1 MVNFTGKSSFPVDIK
16 GGFKTQIKTLQMTTV
31 SNNEIV
37 LVSTDKLVFN
47 QLICDIYSTPEN
59 YREIKENIQKHG
71 IIQPLLVNES
81 DYQVIS
87 GNLRLKIA
95 IELGYNVV
103 PVCFQNLT
111 QNELNII
118 SFSTNQQRVKSQ
130 VDKYRELQFI
140 KKYFSITQ
148 GSRTDLNPQL
158 REESQMRAEMS
169 KGVSNYEK
177 NSFNKLEKLGKE
189 LFGDD
194 HNKAIEKELATIS
207 LTGGSINN
215 VVKRFE
221 TQAKRKANTQII
233 PDSYE
238 IKEVDFKVFN
248 QSCENMSQ
256 LEDKSVASI
265 VTSPPYFAMRIYGN
279 GADELGLEKY
289 REDYMN
295 NLINIFKECRRVLKD
310 DGSLMVNI
318 NEKVENGSYG
328 VVHEFVYKMLKNGW
342 KLNDEIIWLKNNP
355 VYTGGK
361 RTVRSHEYIFHF
373 VKSDATD
380 FIYNEALVEKFY
392 DGDQSYI
399 YGDGKKLPKFLSGM
413 DFTKG
418 ARIKTNVANT
428 GELRKQCEKEGFFL
442 SHSATFPADIPGLLV
457 LLTTKEGDLVVD
469 PFNGTSVTGE
479 VCKVLGRSYVGY
491 ELNPEFIMA
500 TEVRMKNTSL
510 QMNLLRHDFL
520 QKGIRLAA

>member
-1 MVNFTGKSSFPVDIK
+1 MS
-16 GGFKTQIKTLQMTTV
+16 TQTQ
-31 SNNEIV
+31 NQIV
-37 LVSTDKLVFN
+37 LVSTNNLVFN
-47 QLICDIYSTPEN
+47 QTICDIYTTPEN
-59 YREIKENIQKHG
+59 YQEIKENIQKYG

-95 IELGYNVV
+95 IELGFDVV
-103 PVCFQNLT
+103 PVCFKKLT
-111 QNELNII
+111 QNELNVI

-158 REESQMRAEMS
+158 REESQMRTEIS
-169 KGVSNYEK
+169 KDISTYEK
-177 NSFNKLEKLGKE
+177 NAFNKLEKLGKE

-194 HNKAIEKELATIS
+194 HNSEIEKELATNS
-207 LTGGSINN
+207 LTGGSINKLVN
-215 VVKRFE
+215 RMEK
-221 TQAKRKANTQII
+221 QAKRMANTQII
-233 PDSYE
+233 PETYE

-265 VTSPPYFAMRIYGN
+265 VTSPPYFAMRNYGN
-279 GADELGLEKY
+279 GEAELGLEKD
-289 REDYMN
+289 REDYIN
-295 NLINIFKECRRVLKD
+295 NLINIFNECRRVLKD

-318 NEKVENGSYG
+318 NEKVENGAYQG
-328 VVHEFVYKMLKNGW
+328 VVHEFVYKMIKNGW
-342 KLNDEIIWLKNNP
+342 RLNDEILWLKNNP

-373 VKSDATD
+373 VKSTATD
-380 FIYNEALVEKFY
+380 FYYDEALVEKFY
-392 DGDQSYI
+392 DGDQSFI

-428 GELRKQCEKEGFFL
+428 GELRKQCGNEGFYL
-442 SHSATFPADIPGLLV
+442 SHSATFPANVPGLLV
-457 LLTTKEGDLVVD
+457 LLTSKPGDLVVD
-469 PFNGTSVTGE
+469 PFNGTGTTGE
-479 VCKVLGRSYVGY
+479 VCKVLGRAYVGY
-491 ELNPEFIMA
+491 DLNPEFIMA
-500 TEVRMKNTSL
+500 TEVRMKKSNL
-510 QMNLLRHDFL
+510 EMNIFHHNFL
-520 QKGIRLAA
+520 NNRIRLAC

>member
-1 MVNFTGKSSFPVDIK
+1 
-16 GGFKTQIKTLQMTTV
+16 
-31 SNNEIV
+31 
-37 LVSTDKLVFN
+37 
-47 QLICDIYSTPEN
+47 
-59 YREIKENIQKHG
+59 
-71 IIQPLLVNES
+71 LVNES
-81 DYQVIS
+81 DNQVIS

-95 IELGYNVV
+95 KELGIEFV

-118 SFSTNQQRVKSQ
+118 AFSTNQQRVKSHE
-130 VDKYRELQFI
+130 DKYRELQFI
-140 KKYFSITQ
+140 KKYFSISQ
-148 GSRTDLNPQL
+148 GSRTDLSTQL
-158 REESQMRAEMS
+158 KEESLIRKEIS
-169 KGVSNYEK
+169 KGISTYEI
-177 NSFNKLEKLGKE
+177 NTYNKIEKLGKE
-189 LFGDD
+189 LFGEN
-194 HNKAIEKELATIS
+194 HNEEIEKELAS
-207 LTGGSINN
+207 LSLKKGSINSLVN
-215 VVKRFE
+215 RMEK
-221 TQAKRKANTQII
+221 QAKRKANSQSI
-233 PDSYE
+233 PDTFE

-265 VTSPPYFAMRIYGN
+265 VTSPPYFAMRNYGN
-279 GADELGLEKY
+279 GENELGLEKD

-295 NLINIFKECRRVLKD
+295 NLLNIFKECRRVLKD

-318 NEKVENGSYG
+318 NEKVENGSYQG

-342 KLNDEIIWLKNNP
+342 RLNDEIIWLKNNP

-373 VKSDATD
+373 VKSDATE
-380 FIYNEALVEKFY
+380 FFYNEALVEKFY

-418 ARIKTNVANT
+418 SRIKTNVADT
-428 GELRKQCEKEGFFL
+428 GVLRKHCDKEGFYL

-457 LLTTKEGDLVVD
+457 LLTSKEGDLVVD
-469 PFNGTSVTGE
+469 PFNGTGTTGE

-491 ELNPEFIMA
+491 DLNPEFIMA
-500 TEVRMKNTSL
+500 TEVRMKNTV
-510 QMNLLRHDFL
+510 LRKSVIHFDFL
-520 QKGIRLAA
+520 QKGYKLAV